1 MVFTA
6 DLPDAQIRRTKGTV
20 SGVMWS
26 YFARRVVIGIP
37 TLWAIITVCFLLM
50 RLTPGGPFDGEAPVP
65 PAILANLRA
74 LYHLDDPLWRQY
86 LDYFANL
93 LRGDFGPSFKYRDFS
108 VTTLIAQGFPV
119 SLQNGFSALVLTVF
133 IGVPLGIVAA
143 LSQNTRRDYI
153 VSAAAMTG
161 IVIPNFVMGHVLI
174 LVFGVWLKDSVF
186 HLPAGGWADGAIAN
200 RILPVLCLALPY
212 IAYLVRITR
221 GSMIEAMRANY
232 VRTARAKG
240 LPFHLVV
247 LRHALKAALMPVV
260 TFLGPATAFLLTGS
274 MVVETIFQ
282 IPGIGRYFVQG
293 ALNRDYTLVMGVT
306 ILSAALVI
314 AMNLIVDLVY
324 SLLDPKVRYESTS

>member
-1 MVFTA
+1 
-6 DLPDAQIRRTKGTV
+6 
-20 SGVMWS
+20 MWS
-26 YFARRVVIGIP
+26 YFARRVAIGIP
-37 TLWAIITVCFLLM
+37 TLWVIVTVCFFLM
-50 RLTPGGPFDGEAPVP
+50 RLTPGGPFDFDAPVP
-65 PAILANLRA
+65 AEILANLRA
-74 LYHLDDPLWRQY
+74 QYHLDDPLWLQY
-86 LDYFANL
+86 LNYLGNL
-93 LRGDFGPSFKYRDFS
+93 LQGDFGPSFKYRDFT

-119 SLQNGFSALVLTVF
+119 SLQNGLSALVLAVL

-143 LSQNTRRDYI
+143 LAQNTRRDYV
-153 VSAAAMTG
+153 VSAVAMTG
-161 IVIPNFVMGHVLI
+161 IVIPNFIMGHLLI

-186 HLPAGGWADGAIAN
+186 HLPAGGWDSGALAN
-200 RILPVLCLALPY
+200 RILPVFCLALPY

-240 LPFHLVV
+240 LPFRTVV
-247 LRHALKAALMPVV
+247 LRHALKSALMPVV

-314 AMNLIVDLVY
+314 AMNIVVDMIY
-324 SLLDPKVRYESTS
+324 GLLDPKVRYDGR

>member
-1 MVFTA
+1 VGPST
-6 DLPDAQIRRTKGTV
+6 PRRPSPPKFWPTC
-20 SGVMWS
+20 
-26 YFARRVVIGIP
+26 ARY
-37 TLWAIITVCFLLM
+37 
-50 RLTPGGPFDGEAPVP
+50 
-65 PAILANLRA
+65 N
-74 LYHLDDPLWRQY
+74 LDDPLWRQY
-86 LDYFANL
+86 IDYLANL
-93 LRGDFGPSFKYRDFS
+93 LRGDFGPSFKYRDFN
-108 VTTLIAQGFPV
+108 VTQLIAQGFPV
-119 SLQNGFSALVLTVF
+119 SLQNGFAALVLAIV

-143 LSQNTRRDYI
+143 LGQNTRRDYA

-174 LVFGVWLKDSVF
+174 LVFGVWLKDTF
-186 HLPAGGWADGAIAN
+186 LALPAGGWGDGAFSN
-200 RILPVLCLALPY
+200 RILPVFCLALPY

-240 LPFHLVV
+240 LPFRTVV
-247 LRHALKAALMPVV
+247 LRHALKSALMPVV

-306 ILSAALVI
+306 ILSAGLVI
-314 AMNLIVDLVY
+314 VMNLVVDLLY
-324 SLLDPKVRYESTS
+324 GLLDPRVRYDQH

>member
-1 MVFTA
+1 
-6 DLPDAQIRRTKGTV
+6 
-20 SGVMWS
+20 MWS
-26 YFARRVVIGIP
+26 YFARRVLIGIP
-37 TLWAIITVCFLLM
+37 TLWAIITVCFFLM
-50 RLTPGGPFDGEAPVP
+50 RLTPGGPFDSEAPI
-65 PAILANLRA
+65 PAEILANLRA
-74 LYHLDDPLWRQY
+74 RYHLDDPLWKQY
-86 LDYFANL
+86 VDYL
-93 LRGDFGPSFKYRDFS
+93 LGLLQGDFGPSFKYRDFT

-119 SLQNGFSALVLTVF
+119 SLQNGFAALVLAIC

-143 LSQNTRRDYI
+143 LAQNTRRDYI

-161 IVIPNFVMGHVLI
+161 IAIPNFVMGHVLI
-174 LVFGVWLKDSVF
+174 LVFGVWLKDSVV
-186 HLPAGGWADGAIAN
+186 HLPAGGWDDGAFAN

-240 LPFHLVV
+240 LPLCTVV
-247 LRHALKAALMPVV
+247 LRHALKSALVPVV

-306 ILSAALVI
+306 ILSAGLVI
-314 AMNLIVDLVY
+314 AMNLAVDLLY
-324 SLLDPKVRYESTS
+324 GLLDPKVRYER